1 MILSIMVGP
10 LRFYF
15 VILCINYMIQW
26 KFLNSGHYKFKSHLH
41 LSRAYGTWNSPFW
54 ALGISTLVTDWLI
67 AKNWICRAIV
77 IFLYF
82 WGQQVCSFISLF
94 SESLSLHFVD
104 QNWPYAI
111 MKYSEKLIVVRSL
124 LEEGSR
130 NCPLMDFK
138 QRQDFF
144 IIKLNENPHFLIDM
158 KVFFDPKYKSQQN
171 IANLALCQSE
181 NVKMVK
187 NSKKWHISSIFT
199 IFGPNIME
207 KSRLFVLFLPPSHW
221 NM

>member
-94 SESLSLHFVD
+94 SESLSWYFVD
-104 QNWPYAI
+104 QNGPYAI
-111 MKYSEKLIVVRSL
+111 LKYSVKLIVVRSL
-124 LEEGSR
+124 LEEGPR
-130 NCPLMDFK
+130 NCLLLDFK
-138 QRQDFF
+138 RRHAFF
-144 IIKLNENPHFLIDM
+144 MINLNEKPH
-158 KVFFDPKYKSQQN
+158 
-171 IANLALCQSE
+171 
-181 NVKMVK
+181 
-187 NSKKWHISSIFT
+187 
-199 IFGPNIME
+199 
-207 KSRLFVLFLPPSHW
+207 
-221 NM
+221 